1 MLLRWFPPELGS
13 PARDVNVYFVAST
26 RLSRRLVAYRAADAG
41 SQQVLD
47 TVAREARSG
56 GPALRAI

>member
-1 MLLRWFPPELGS
+1 MFRVMEYDVLTPLGD
-13 PARDVNVYFVAST
+13 AG
-26 RLSRRLVAYRAADAG
+26 RRLIVYRAADAG

-47 TVAREARSG
+47 TVAREARAG